1 MIMQQVEIRG
11 GHGGERSAQFLQL
24 GDFVFVGHRVAVAI
38 HPQVGSVGRDFLGFA
53 FEEPENCSPR
63 IFIFLQHRVDRRMIA
78 SDGDLSI
85 ETLRAGLKFPC
96 EAIHSW
102 LVLPC

>member
-38 HPQVGSVGRDFLGFA
+38 HPQVGSFGIDFLGFSKSRRIVVRA
-53 FEEPENCSPR
+53 SLSSCSTG
-63 IFIFLQHRVDRRMIA
+63 LIA
-78 SDGDLSI
+78 G
-85 ETLRAGLKFPC
+85 
-96 EAIHSW
+96 
-102 LVLPC
+102 